1 VSETETQAIRRKVTG
16 VLVRHAR
23 LRAGRSQAE
32 LAAALHVSRHRYGQ
46 FELGQREL
54 SLLQLEAIAAQ
65 CGVPLGFFF
74 DDNAP
79 VEDDGFEAPSQV
91 VPRLR
96 RKIVGALLRE
106 ARQCAGKTQ
115 KECAAAAHVTSRLIG
130 QYEIGDKDIPPSE
143 LEALAEFLGVPAS
156 RFAVVPA
163 PA

>member
-1 VSETETQAIRRKVTG
+1 VGETEKQAIRRKVTG

-23 LRAGRSQAE
+23 LRAGRSQTE

-46 FELGQREL
+46 YELGQHEL
-54 SLLQLEAIAAQ
+54 ALPQLEAIAAQ

-115 KECAAAAHVTSRLIG
+115 KECAAAAHVTPRLIG
-130 QYEIGDKDIPPSE
+130 QYENGDKDVPPSE
-143 LEALAEFLGVPAS
+143 LEALAEFLGMPVS
-156 RFAVVPA
+156 HFSVLPA